1 MKIVTPEIGSS
12 IELEQG
18 DGDHATHWLARV
30 EDETSGGLI
39 LSGFDGDDVPPL
51 PPVSTPLR
59 VRFHQRDA
67 GYEFD
72 SIVLN
77 KRESPFRFAYVAKP
91 VAISRRQLRAY
102 LRVDCQLP
110 VSLIRRDDQRRNVI
124 TGMVVNIS
132 GGGML
137 VSLMVTVPPEVIVE
151 AKFDLEEGG
160 RTISNVT
167 ARVLSIR
174 AGEDGSRVHV
184 MQFDGIDDEQRTAII
199 RHTFSLQQKAMKQKK
214 AAK

>member
-1 MKIVTPEIGSS
+1 VKLITPEVGSS
-12 IELEQG
+12 IEIEQG
-18 DGDHATHWLARV
+18 EGDQAVHWLARV
-30 EDETSGGLI
+30 EDETPGGLI
-39 LSGFDGDDVPPL
+39 LSSFDGDDAPPF
-51 PPVSTPLR
+51 PSVSTPLR
-59 VRFHQRDA
+59 IRFHQRDA

-72 SIVLN
+72 SIILN
-77 KRESPFRFAYVAKP
+77 KREAPFRFAYIALP
-91 VAISRRQLRAY
+91 TAISRRQLRAY
-102 LRVDCQLP
+102 LRVDCQMP
-110 VSLIRRDDQRRNVI
+110 ISLIRRDDQRRNVI

-137 VSLMVTVPPEVIVE
+137 VSLMVTIPPEIVAE

-160 RTISNVT
+160 RTISNIT

-199 RHTFSLQQKAMKQKK
+199 RHTFSLQQKAMKLKK